1 MHAFGAY
8 FGLAAALMLRPA
20 ADQNDAGKHE
30 GANYVSD
37 IFAMIG
43 TTFLWV
49 YWPSFNSVL
58 AEGTGGERAI
68 LHTFLSLAAATGES
82 RATSASTVWAI
93 SRLKWVARK
102 SYIQFQ
108 LVQLLLR

>member
-1 MHAFGAY
+1 
-8 FGLAAALMLRPA
+8 MLRPA

-82 RATSASTVWAI
+82 RANRPAQATQSG
-93 SRLKWVARK
+93 
-102 SYIQFQ
+102 Q
-108 LVQLLLR
+108 LVDSSG